1 MNTNRKLI
9 TSLVAGAALLGGGVF
24 ATAQAT
30 TGTEAVPVS
39 SSASTVAVDADVATA
54 LRFAREE
61 ERMARD
67 LYATLADRYDGAA
80 PFAMITRS
88 EQQHFDSVGRLLDR
102 YKIADP
108 AQDAKAG
115 SYADPTLQKLYDQ
128 WLEQGQTSRSAA
140 YDVGV
145 ALEQRDIADLEKTLA
160 TVDQTDVRQVFTAL
174 LNASRHHLAAFQT
187 AADGRQLTGPNAPN
201 GPNGPNAGYG
211 MGRGPGQGY
220 GTKGMGQGRG
230 ADMGEGPGAGTG
242 PGDCPMLDTV
252 TD

>member
-1 MNTNRKLI
+1 MNTSRTLI
-9 TSLVAGAALLGGGVF
+9 TSLVAGAALLGGGVL
-24 ATAQAT
+24 ATAQAN
-30 TGTEAVPVS
+30 TGSEAVPVS
-39 SSASTVAVDADVATA
+39 SSASAVAVDADVATA

-88 EQQHFDSVGRLLDR
+88 EQRHFDAVGRLLDR
-102 YKIADP
+102 YRIADP

-145 ALEQRDIADLEKTLA
+145 ALEQRDIADLGRTLA
-160 TVDQTDVRQVFTAL
+160 TVDQTDVREVFTSL
-174 LNASRHHLAAFQT
+174 LDASRHHLAAFQ
-187 AADGRQLTGPNAPN
+187 AASDGRQLIGPRH
-201 GPNGPNAGYG
+201 GYGTQG
-211 MGRGPGQGY
+211 MGR
-220 GTKGMGQGRG
+220 GRG
-230 ADMGEGPGAGTG
+230 ADMGEGAGAGAGTG
-242 PGDCPMLDTV
+242 SGACPMRDTV
-252 TD
+252 TG